1 MIFNISEET
10 ERVAVPETTCPLD
23 SNATRLVD
31 EFLNNFQGT
40 QDNMGADVYA
50 ELREFVQNQIDRTT

>member
-1 MIFNISEET
+1 MIFNISEEA
-10 ERVAVPETTCPLD
+10 ERVAVLETTCPLD

-50 ELREFVQNQIDRTT
+50 ELREFVRNQIDRTT